1 LAQHSRHKQNGKKF
15 VAIGV
20 AVVGILLVFGLLYFS
35 TKKFEEVFSPVSTDD
50 ADGVVTHTTD
60 PVSGNA
66 DERVYING
74 KWYKFKNDME
84 TTLLIGLDDFGE
96 IRPNDLYEN
105 YTQCDFL
112 LLLAKNDTRRET
124 FAIQINRDT
133 MTDVKVFTV
142 DGTPAGRD
150 KMQIAF
156 AHTFGTGGAD
166 SCENTVDAAS
176 YFLYSIPIQNYIAM
190 TMDGVGVLNDE
201 VGGVTLKS
209 LDDFPKE
216 GWVKDE
222 KITLEGDDALT
233 YVRSRRGI
241 GDETNV
247 SRQER
252 QRQYILAWAD
262 VAKDKMKSSRA
273 ATKLIEGVSPYIVT
287 NCDAT
292 KLASMA
298 EELADYQEAPI
309 YAPEGKNV
317 EGEEFMEFYADE
329 EALREL
335 ITDLFY
341 EEVPESELKK

>member
-35 TKKFEEVFSPVSTDD
+35 TKKFEEEFSPVSTDD

-60 PVSGNA
+60 PVSEDA
-66 DERVYING
+66 DERVFING
-74 KWYKFKNDME
+74 KWYEYKNDME
-84 TTLLIGLDDFGE
+84 TTLLMGLDDFGE

-105 YTQCDFL
+105 TAVCDFL
-112 LLLAKNDTRRET
+112 MLLVKNDTRRET

-133 MTDVKVFTV
+133 ITDVNVFTI

-150 KMQIAF
+150 KMQIAL

-190 TMDGVGVLNDE
+190 TMDGVGILNDE
-201 VGGVTLKS
+201 VGGVSLKS

-216 GWVKDE
+216 GWKKDE
-222 KITLEGDDALT
+222 MITLEGDEALT
-233 YVRSRRGI
+233 YVRGRKGI

-262 VAKDKMKSSRA
+262 VAKDKMKSTRA
-273 ATKLIEGVSPYIVT
+273 ATKLIEGVSPYMCT

-292 KLASMA
+292 KLAAMA
-298 EELADYQEAPI
+298 EDMAEYQEAPI
-309 YAPEGKNV
+309 YVPEGEIV
-317 EGEEFMEFYADE
+317 EGEKYIEFYADE
-329 EALREL
+329 DALRDL
-335 ITDLFY
+335 IIDLFY
-341 EEVPESELKK
+341 EEIKEDNK